1 MEIVECK
8 VVETRKW
15 RAMSRHVDKLRGQLE
30 EARRWNIV
38 QTIIIALLAGALT
51 YVLVQGGV

>member
-1 MEIVECK
+1 MEAVECK

-30 EARRWNIV
+30 EARRWCMV
-38 QTIIIALLAGALT
+38 QSVIIALLAAALT
-51 YVLVQGGV
+51 YMLI

>member
-1 MEIVECK
+1 MEAVECK

-30 EARRWNIV
+30 EARRWCIV
-38 QTIIIALLAGALT
+38 QTVIIALLTGALT
-51 YVLVQGGV
+51 YVLMCGA

>member
-1 MEIVECK
+1 METVECK

-30 EARRWNIV
+30 EARRWNLV
-38 QTIIIALLAGALT
+38 QTIIILMLATALT
-51 YVLVQGGV
+51 YTLACGA